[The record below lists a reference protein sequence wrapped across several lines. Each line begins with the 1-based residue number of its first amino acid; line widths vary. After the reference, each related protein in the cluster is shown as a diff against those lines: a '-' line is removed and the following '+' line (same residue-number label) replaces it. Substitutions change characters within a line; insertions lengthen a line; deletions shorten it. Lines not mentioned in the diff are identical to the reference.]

1 MQFLLVPTSLAFAL
15 SYLLTWGVRLTAPR
29 LGLVDRPREDR
40 WHRHPVPRLGGVAIY
55 IGFLVPLLLF
65 ARPDVR
71 DALLPLLVG
80 GAFVFLVGLA
90 DDLRPLENRPKLTL
104 LILAAFLP
112 VLLGVR
118 FEVLPPLVEA
128 PLAAFWI
135 LGATNAFNWLDNMD
149 GVAAGVAVIAA
160 TGLVALSLDGGDHL
174 GLPALV
180 LGASALGFL
189 VHNFPPARVFMGDC
203 GSGFLG
209 FTLATLAVLGSHR
222 NVGSVLLTVV
232 VPGLILAVPIF
243 DSAMVTVLRL
253 LNRRPLFQGG
263 RDHPAHRL
271 VTLGL
276 PERKAVV
283 LLYALSA
290 AAGAA
295 GLAAT
300 ELNPLAGLT
309 VSVLLA
315 LGFAALGL
323 VLAEVR
329 VYEHEA
335 GAREGG
341 AHGGLPRGDGRDTN
355 GRHRSRDDVGGR
367 GETLDRAG
375 AVSPRWRHA
384 DGDTVVGMPG
394 GTRDG
399 VRSRHVAPGLRHV
412 PPGQTALPTPF
423 FHKKWITIMLVDL
436 VLVPTAF
443 VAAHLLR
450 FEGTLPPTVSAAVA
464 QALPLVVALKVAA
477 LSLTGVYRGAWR
489 YAGVLDLLRLAY
501 GATAGSAAAVAAL
514 LAWTGLQGLSRAAL
528 VLDWLL
534 TVLLLGASRFSLR
547 VVREY
552 LAAQAVGGRP
562 VLIFGAGS
570 GGVLV
575 LQELRQNPTLGYRPV
590 GFVDDDPAKRGAV
603 VQGLRVLGS
612 RQELGE
618 LVRRYGVE
626 EVLVAAPSAPPEVVE
641 EVVGACQAAGVRARR
656 AGVVVA

>member
-1 MQFLLVPTSLAFAL
+1 MTAYLAPAGLAFAL
-15 SYLLTWGVRLTAPR
+15 SFLLTLGVRAFAPR
-29 LGLVDRPREDR
+29 MGLVDLPREDR
-40 WHRHPVPRLGGVAIY
+40 WHRRPVPRLGGVAIFL
-55 IGFLVPLLLF
+55 GFVAPLLLF
-65 ARPDVR
+65 AGPGSDEAPP
-71 DALLPLLVG
+71 ALLAG
-80 GAFVFLVGLA
+80 AAFVFLVGLL

-104 LILAAFLP
+104 LILSAFLP

-118 FEVLPPLVEA
+118 FEILPPLLGV

-160 TGLVALSLDGGDHL
+160 AGLVVLSLDGAVHVA
-174 GLPALV
+174 LPALL

-189 VHNFPPARVFMGDC
+189 LHNFPPARIFMGDC

-209 FTLATLAVLGSHR
+209 FTLATLAVLGSHL
-222 NVGSVLLTVV
+222 NVGGVLLTVL

-243 DSAMVTVLRL
+243 DSAMVAVLRL
-253 LNRRPLFQGG
+253 LHGRPLFQGG

-276 PERKAVV
+276 PERKVV
-283 LLYALSA
+283 LLLYALSA

-300 ELNPLAGLT
+300 GLHVLAGLT

-329 VYEHEA
+329 VYE
-335 GAREGG
+335 GG
-341 AHGGLPRGDGRDTN
+341 GSTGDGDGR
-355 GRHRSRDDVGGR
+355 
-367 GETLDRAG
+367 E
-375 AVSPRWRHA
+375 PR
-384 DGDTVVGMPG
+384 
-394 GTRDG
+394 
-399 VRSRHVAPGLRHV
+399 V
-412 PPGQTALPTPF
+412 PLNGQTALPAPF
-423 FHKKWITIMLVDL
+423 LHKKWIAVMLADL

-450 FEGTLPPTVSAAVA
+450 FEGALPPAAAAAVA
-464 QALPLVVALKVAA
+464 QALPLVVAVKVAA
-477 LSLTGVYRGAWR
+477 LALMGVYRGAWR
-489 YAGVLDLLRLAY
+489 YAGALDLLRLAQ
-501 GATAGSAAAVAAL
+501 GVTAGSAAAVAAL
-514 LAWTGLQGLSRAAL
+514 WVWTGLQGLSRTAL
-528 VLDWLL
+528 ILDWLL
-534 TVLLLGASRFSLR
+534 TVLLLGAGRFSLR
-547 VVREY
+547 VLREY
-552 LAAQAVGGRP
+552 LASQAVRGRP

-575 LQELRQNPTLGYRPV
+575 LQELRQNPALGYRPV
-590 GFVDDDPAKRGAV
+590 GFVDDDPGKRGAV

-612 RQELGE
+612 RRELRE

-626 EVLVAAPSAPPEVVE
+626 EVLVAARSAPPEVVE
-641 EVVGACQAAGVRARR
+641 EVVGACREAGARARI
-656 AGVVVA
+656 AGFVLV

>member
-1 MQFLLVPTSLAFAL
+1 MSGVVLPAALAFAL
-15 SYLLTWGVRLTAPR
+15 SYLLTLGVRALAPR
-29 LGLVDRPREDR
+29 LGLVDRPRQDR
-40 WHRHPVPRLGGVAIY
+40 WHRHPVPRLGGVAIFV
-55 IGFLVPLLLF
+55 GFLVPLVLVAPPGSREAPL
-65 ARPDVR
+65 A
-71 DALLPLLVG
+71 LLVG

-104 LILAAFLP
+104 LVLAAFLP
-112 VLLGVR
+112 VLLGLR
-118 FEVLPPLVEA
+118 FELLQPLVGG

-160 TGLVALSLDGGDHL
+160 VGLVALSLDGTGHL
-174 GLPALV
+174 TLPALV

-189 VHNFPPARVFMGDC
+189 FHNFPPARVFMGDS

-222 NVGSVLLTVV
+222 NVSSVLLTVLA
-232 VPGLILAVPIF
+232 PGLILAVPIF
-243 DSAMVTVLRL
+243 DSATVTVLRL
-253 LNRRPLFQGG
+253 LHRRPLFQGG

-276 PERKAVV
+276 PERNVV
-283 LLYALSA
+283 LLLYGLSA
-290 AAGAA
+290 AAGTA
-295 GLAAT
+295 GLVAT
-300 ELNPLAGLT
+300 QLDALAGVT
-309 VSVLLA
+309 VSVLVA

-329 VYEHEA
+329 VYEPEP
-335 GAREGG
+335 GARGGDGDGEDRVGMSGG
-341 AHGGLPRGDGRDTN
+341 AGSGM
-355 GRHRSRDDVGGR
+355 
-367 GETLDRAG
+367 RARLL
-375 AVSPRWRHA
+375 SN
-384 DGDTVVGMPG
+384 
-394 GTRDG
+394 
-399 VRSRHVAPGLRHV
+399 
-412 PPGQTALPTPF
+412 GQTALPAPF
-423 FHKKWITIMLVDL
+423 LHKKWIAVMLVDL

-450 FEGTLPPTVSAAVA
+450 FEGELPPTVAAAVA
-464 QALPLVVALKVAA
+464 QALPLVVGLKVAV

-501 GATAGSAAAVAAL
+501 GATAGSAVAAAAL

-528 VLDWLL
+528 VFDWLL

-552 LAAQAVGGRP
+552 LAAQAVRGRP

-570 GGVLV
+570 GGMLV
-575 LQELRQNPTLGYRPV
+575 LQELRQNPALGYRPV

-612 RQELGE
+612 RQDLGE

-626 EVLVAAPSAPPEVVE
+626 EVLVAAPSAPPEVVD
-641 EVVGACQAAGVRARR
+641 EVARACRAAGAQARR
-656 AGVVVA
+656 AGVVVG